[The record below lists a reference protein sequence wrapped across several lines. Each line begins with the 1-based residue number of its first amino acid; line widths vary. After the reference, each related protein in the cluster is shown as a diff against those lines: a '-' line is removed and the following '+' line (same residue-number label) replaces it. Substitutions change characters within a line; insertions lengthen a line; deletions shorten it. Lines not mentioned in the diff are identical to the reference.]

1 MFASASKP
9 QASALCVGVQQHHA
23 SQACACMQVLCVLAK
38 PICVCAISI
47 KPCSF
52 LQGPL
57 AARWL
62 DEADCVGAWLGT
74 HLAAAVFPAAV
85 FPTADCLGLKQK

>member
-1 MFASASKP
+1 MCASASKP
-9 QASALCVGVQQHHA
+9 QASALCVGVQHHA

-38 PICVCAISI
+38 PICVGATSI
-47 KPCSF
+47 NSSSI

-62 DEADCVGAWLGT
+62 DEADCVGAWL
-74 HLAAAVFPAAV
+74 AAAVFPAAV
-85 FPTADCLGLKQK
+85 FATADCLGLKAR